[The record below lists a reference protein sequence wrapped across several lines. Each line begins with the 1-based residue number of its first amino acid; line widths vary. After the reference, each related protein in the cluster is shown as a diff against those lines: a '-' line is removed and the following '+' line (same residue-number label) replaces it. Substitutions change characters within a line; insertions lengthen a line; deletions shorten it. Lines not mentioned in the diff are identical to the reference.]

1 MKKFLILSVLL
12 ILAIGSS
19 VLAQPVTV
27 GLIQHEAGSL
37 DDGYVLFSPNNA
49 NITYLIDKCG
59 YVRNKWVCHY
69 RPGFSAVLLP
79 DGSLLRTNYIENK
92 NFVAGGSGGLI
103 QKFDWADNVIWSYS
117 ISNENECLHHD
128 IKPMPNGNILAICW
142 DKISYYD
149 ALNQGRKAEL
159 IDSCVWS
166 EKIVELRPI
175 GKDSAE
181 IVWEWK
187 VWDHIV
193 QNADQMKP
201 HYADIA
207 SHPELID
214 VNFTIA
220 STLRDWLHFNAI
232 DYNEKLDQILLTSHN
247 FSEIWI
253 IDHSTTTK
261 EAASHSGGKRGKGG
275 DLLYRWG
282 NPLAYG
288 SGKPTDQI
296 FFLPHDANWIPEGYP
311 NANCISIF
319 NNQRFYNNVRYSSAD
334 IFKPAVDS
342 NGDYGS
348 SYPYGPASVKW
359 SYSTD
364 NPEDLFS
371 PTLSSVQQLSNG
383 NVLICNGNLGDF
395 IEVDSTKNEVWYYIS
410 PVSIFGITAQGS
422 GIQMT
427 NQVFRCTFYP
437 DDYSAFT
444 GKDLKKKDI
453 IEDKNRVSAGCSL
466 DTTYVEDS
474 EYNLS
479 VYPNPAK
486 DYITVNTD
494 LNPCKLSIFDFQGQE
509 LITQSKSRT
518 ISTKELP
525 NGIYLLRITDSN
537 GHIVYNKIAITR

>member
-1 MKKFLILSVLL
+1 MKKFLILSILL
-12 ILAIGSS
+12 ILAFGNS

-27 GLIQHEAGSL
+27 GLIQHDAGSL

-49 NITYLIDKCG
+49 TTTYLIDKCG
-59 YVRNKWVCHY
+59 YVRNKWVCHN
-69 RPGFSAVLLP
+69 RPGFSACLLP
-79 DGSLLRTNYIENK
+79 DGTLLRTNYMENK
-92 NFVAGGSGGLI
+92 NFVAGGSGGMI
-103 QKFDWADNVIWSYS
+103 QKLDWEGNILWSYTL
-117 ISNENECLHHD
+117 SNKNECMHHD
-128 IKPMPNGNILAICW
+128 IKPMPNGNILAISW
-142 DKISYYD
+142 DRISYYD

-166 EKIVELRPI
+166 EKIIELRPI
-175 GKDSAE
+175 GTDSAE

-193 QNADQMKP
+193 QNADKMKP

-214 VNFTIA
+214 LNFTI
-220 STLRDWLHFNAI
+220 SNSLRDWLHFNSV
-232 DYNEKLDQILLTSHN
+232 DYNEKLDQILITSHS

-261 EAASHSGGKRGKGG
+261 EAASHSGGKSGKGG

-288 SGKPTDQI
+288 YGKPADQVL
-296 FFLPHDANWIPEGYP
+296 FLPHDATWIPEGYP
-311 NANCISIF
+311 NENCISIF
-319 NNQRFYNNVRYSSAD
+319 NNQRMYNNVPFSSAD
-334 IFKPAVDS
+334 IIKPPVDS
-342 NGDYGS
+342 NGNYS
-348 SYPYGPASVKW
+348 NSYPYGPNSVKW
-359 SYSTD
+359 SFTTD
-364 NPEDLFS
+364 DPKDFSS

-383 NVLICNGNLGDF
+383 NVLICNGNFGTF
-395 IEVDSTKNEVWYYIS
+395 IEVDSNKKEVWYYIN
-410 PVSIFGITAQGS
+410 PVTIFGITAQGAS
-422 GIQMT
+422 TQMT
-427 NQVFRCTFYP
+427 NQVFRCTYYP
-437 DDYSAFT
+437 SDYSAFK
-444 GKDLKKKDI
+444 GKDLTKKST
-453 IEDKNRVSAGCSL
+453 IEDKNRFSADCSL
-466 DTTYVEDS
+466 DTTYIEDP

-494 LNPCKLSIFDFQGQE
+494 LNPCQIAIFDFQGQE
-509 LITQSKSRT
+509 LITQNNSRT

-525 NGIYLLRITDSN
+525 NGIYLMRITDSN